1 MSPNVVLRALHI
13 IGVLLAACTAQ
24 PVDFDQARHKNIAFI
39 GDPSASQDTIN
50 FETLSYLNLS
60 VNMERSRQQLCHTQS
75 PSVLKVIWITV
86 ATWRNVAR
94 LHLCLAS
101 ILSQQ
106 PPTAPHG
113 MAVKILVN
121 EDHSEDM
128 LSAAERLAYQ
138 AKGDFIF
145 TTTQD
150 CTPLSPGQQPGTVAY
165 ILEFIWFQSRVYVS
179 ALTTSF

>member
-1 MSPNVVLRALHI
+1 MLHAMIIGGLLATAIASYQALPGRSAHTRKNVVNSGSPQIPHDI
-13 IGVLLAACTAQ
+13 IN
-24 PVDFDQARHKNIAFI
+24 RK
-39 GDPSASQDTIN
+39 SQYRPLNFSSDT
-50 FETLSYLNLS
+50 ELTS
-60 VNMERSRQQLCHTQS
+60 QLCHTQA
-75 PSVLKVIWITV
+75 PSVLQVLWITV

-150 CTPLSPGQQPGTVAY
+150 CTTLSGQPG
-165 ILEFIWFQSRVYVS
+165 ILQPIF
-179 ALTTSF
+179 